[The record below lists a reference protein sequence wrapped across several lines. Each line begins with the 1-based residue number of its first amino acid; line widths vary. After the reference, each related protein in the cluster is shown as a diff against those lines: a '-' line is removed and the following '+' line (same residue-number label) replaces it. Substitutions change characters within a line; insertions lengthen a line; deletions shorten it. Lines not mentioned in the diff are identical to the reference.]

1 MKFFSIPS
9 YRAGLNSYNFSR
21 LFSQLLICFQLMK
34 PSVLLRTKF
43 IVPHPRPDFLP
54 RPRLLDWLESNAD
67 KRLTLLSA
75 PAGYGKTTLLADFI
89 NAFSLPVAWYTL
101 DAQDSDPTVFLTY
114 LIEALRCMKRVPESL
129 TRAIGQTALSLL
141 DSAEANISPQ
151 RVLTVLVNELA
162 EVFETPWVIV
172 LEDYQYV
179 TNPVVHQLV
188 DFLLENA
195 PQGLRLI
202 ISTRVDPPLA
212 LARLRARGQLAE
224 LRSSSLRF
232 CKEEISNWVQAN
244 LPDISPESLS
254 LLSEK
259 TEGWAAA
266 LQIVRSS
273 LSGRDARDVDAI
285 LTRLNGSQQF
295 IFDYLTEEVFKRLSE
310 DTQEFLLRT
319 AILQQMDVSACNAVA
334 GVQDS
339 QSILEALEKQNLFVS
354 SLDPQRRWYRYHY
367 LFREFL
373 LNRLQR
379 FEMGFIKSL
388 ERSAGQ
394 HYEAQ
399 GELEVALS
407 HYLNAQDYESAAR
420 VISIFA
426 ANYVERG
433 RVEVLHRFLSALPA
447 DVIKAN
453 PELILQHG
461 NAYWRLGQTGAAIAA
476 YEDAR
481 SSFAAQNNPNGVCR
495 SLTRLAE
502 VNRAQGNYRQAEKL
516 SIEALSF
523 AEGDHAA
530 RAEALMSLA
539 KSVGFLTGM
548 DQGRQLAEE
557 AVEEARLAGEKISA
571 LERAN
576 FLQSLGQ
583 ICWWYGDPQATVRYC
598 QEALRIAP
606 EEFSPI
612 GAQACISL
620 VTPYLYWR
628 ELDRAL
634 QYAERGL
641 QIAQTLHLKEL
652 LPSAYT
658 ALGNILTRLGETA
671 RAEASLRQGMEIG
684 QQLGLASYEQLM
696 ATGYLAYNLCG
707 QGRVEEARQLAEGA
721 LWSYTGSPD
730 TYEAYVCRS
739 VLADIALENRQ
750 LDKAERLYGELVEV
764 GERRQ
769 FRIPLAMV
777 YFGLAYIHLETK
789 RSKSGLEF
797 ARKALRLIE
806 ASRTFQLFLDQGVRS
821 QVVSEALLRAGE
833 KSPFLERVLENLPEQ
848 SMQVLPNRYSI
859 RIQCFG
865 NFRVWVNGEEISQ
878 DRWVSAKAR
887 DLLAYFVTMRG
898 QKVPTDKVFDAI
910 WGEKERISRTA
921 FHTAL
926 SRLRN
931 ALKAGEDSPRLILVE
946 VGEYWLDS
954 ARFSIDVDE
963 FNVSIVKARSSTN
976 GESAVKWYAQA
987 ASLYQGEYLQNLYY
1001 EWVFPERRRL
1011 SQLYLHALQELSVY
1025 HLSIQSYKKAIEY
1038 LEKAIPLDDLNEDL
1052 YCLSMQAYA
1061 GIGDRSGVVRI
1072 YTQLKQILLRE
1083 LNAHPLPKTEH
1094 LYCKLMSRF

>member
-1 MKFFSIPS
+1 
-9 YRAGLNSYNFSR
+9 
-21 LFSQLLICFQLMK
+21 MK
-34 PSVLLRTKF
+34 PSILLRTKF
-43 IVPHPRPDFLP
+43 LIPRPRPELLP
-54 RPRLLDWLESNAD
+54 RPRLLEWLESNVD

-89 NAFSLPVAWYTL
+89 NASSLPFAWYTL

-114 LIEALRCMKRVPESL
+114 LIESLRSMKRSPESL
-129 TRAIGQTALSLL
+129 TRAIGQTAQSLL
-141 DSAEANISPQ
+141 DSAEASILPQ

-162 EVFETPWVIV
+162 EQIETPWLIV
-172 LEDYQYV
+172 LEDYHYV
-179 TNPVVHQLV
+179 TSPVVHQLV

-195 PQGLRLI
+195 PNDLRLV
-202 ISTRVDPPLA
+202 ISTRVDPPLS

-224 LRSSSLRF
+224 LRASSLRF
-232 CKEEISNWVQAN
+232 RDEEVSHWMQTN
-244 LPDISPESLS
+244 LPDISNESLS

-259 TEGWAAA
+259 TEGWVAA

-273 LSGRDARDVDAI
+273 LSGRDAQDVDAM
-285 LTRLNGSQQF
+285 LAGLSGSQQF
-295 IFDYLTEEVFKRLSE
+295 VFDYLAEEVFKRLPE

-319 AILQQMDVSACNAVA
+319 SILQQMDASACNAVA
-334 GVQDS
+334 SVQNA

-354 SLDPQRRWYRYHY
+354 SLDSQRRWYRYHY

-373 LNRLQR
+373 LSRLGR
-379 FEMGFIKSL
+379 VETESIVGL
-388 ERSAGQ
+388 ERSAGK
-394 HYEAQ
+394 HYESQ
-399 GELEVALS
+399 GELEAALS
-407 HYLNAQDYESAAR
+407 HYLNAKEFASAAR
-420 VISIFA
+420 VVSVFA
-426 ANYVERG
+426 ADYVERG
-433 RVEVLHRFLSALPA
+433 RVEVLHRYLSALPA
-447 DVIKAN
+447 DVMKAN
-453 PELILQHG
+453 PELLLQHG
-461 NAYWRLGQTGAAIAA
+461 NAHWRLGQTGAAVAA
-476 YEDAR
+476 FEDAR
-481 SSFAAQNNPNGVCR
+481 SSFAAQDNASGICR
-495 SLTRLAE
+495 ALTRLAE
-502 VNRAQGNYRQAEKL
+502 VNRAQGNYRQAETL
-516 SIEALSF
+516 STEALSF
-523 AEGDHAA
+523 ADDDHAA
-530 RAEALMSLA
+530 RAEALMALA

-548 DQGRQLAEE
+548 DKGRQLAEE
-557 AVEEARLAGEKISA
+557 AVEEARLAEDRISA
-571 LERAN
+571 LARAN

-583 ICWWYGDPQATVRYC
+583 ICWWHGDPQATVRYC
-598 QEALRIAP
+598 QEALQIAP

-612 GAQACISL
+612 GAQAYISL

-628 ELDRAL
+628 ELDKSL
-634 QYAERGL
+634 HYAERGL

-658 ALGNILTRLGETA
+658 ALGNVLTRLGETA

-707 QGRVEEARQLAEGA
+707 QGRIEEARQLAEGA
-721 LWSYTGSPD
+721 LWSYTGNPD

-739 VLADIALENRQ
+739 VLADVALENRQ
-750 LDKAERLYGELVEV
+750 LEKAERLYAELVEV

-789 RSKSGLEF
+789 RPESGLDY

-833 KSPFLERVLENLPEQ
+833 KSPFLERVLENLPEK
-848 SMQVLPNRYSI
+848 SIQVLQDRYSI
-859 RIQCFG
+859 QVQCFG
-865 NFRVWVNGEEISQ
+865 NFRVVLNGNEVSQ
-878 DRWVSAKAR
+878 ERWVSAKAR

-898 QKVPTDKVFDAI
+898 EKIPADKAFDAI
-910 WGEKERISRTA
+910 WGEKERTSRTA

-931 ALKAGEDSPRLILVE
+931 ALKAGDDSPRLILVE

-963 FNVSIVKARSSTN
+963 FNLSIAKARSATNDEVAAEWYERAVST
-976 GESAVKWYAQA
+976 
-987 ASLYQGEYLQNLYY
+987 YQGEYLQNLYY

-1011 SQLYLHALQELSVY
+1011 AQNYLNALQELSAY
-1025 HLSIQSYKKAIEY
+1025 HLASSPKKAIEFI
-1038 LEKAIPLDDLNEDL
+1038 EKAIPLDTLNEDL
-1052 YCLSMQAYA
+1052 YCLSMRAYA
-1061 GIGDRSGVVRI
+1061 ALGDRSSVARV
-1072 YTQLKQILLRE
+1072 YAELQKLLHSE
-1083 LNAHPLPKTEH
+1083 LNANSMPETEN
-1094 LYCKLMSRF
+1094 LYKKLMGGK

>member
-1 MKFFSIPS
+1 
-9 YRAGLNSYNFSR
+9 
-21 LFSQLLICFQLMK
+21 MK

-43 IVPHPRPDFLP
+43 LVPRPRPDFLP
-54 RPRLLDWLESNAD
+54 RPRLLDWLEANAD

-89 NAFSLPVAWYTL
+89 NASSLPFAWYTL

-114 LIEALRCMKRVPESL
+114 LIEALRCMRRAPESL
-129 TRAIGQTALSLL
+129 TRAIGQTAQSLL
-141 DSAEANISPQ
+141 DSAEANVSPQ

-162 EVFETPWVIV
+162 EVIETPWLIV
-172 LEDYQYV
+172 LEDYHYV
-179 TNPVVHQLV
+179 TSPVVHQLV

-224 LRSSSLRF
+224 LRPSSLRF
-232 CKEEISNWVQAN
+232 REEEISNWMQAN

-285 LTRLNGSQQF
+285 LTGLNGSQQF
-295 IFDYLTEEVFKRLSE
+295 VFDYLAEEVFKRLSE
-310 DTQEFLLRT
+310 DTQEFLLCT
-319 AILQQMDVSACNAVA
+319 AILQQMDAAACNAVA
-334 GVQDS
+334 GVQDA

-373 LNRLQR
+373 LSRLRRVETESIQ
-379 FEMGFIKSL
+379 SL
-388 ERSAGQ
+388 ERSAGK

-407 HYLNAQDYESAAR
+407 HYLNAQDFESAAR
-420 VISIFA
+420 VVSIFA
-426 ANYVERG
+426 ADYVERG
-433 RVEVLHRFLSALPA
+433 RVEVLHRYLSALPA
-447 DVIKAN
+447 EVMKAN
-453 PELILQHG
+453 PELMLQHG
-461 NAYWRLGQTGAAIAA
+461 NALWRLGQTGAAIAA

-481 SSFAAQNNPNGVCR
+481 SSFAAQNHSSGVCR
-495 SLTRLAE
+495 ALTRLAE

-516 SIEALSF
+516 SSEALSF
-523 AEGDHAA
+523 AGEDHAA

-548 DQGRQLAEE
+548 DQGRKLAEE

-571 LERAN
+571 LARAN

-583 ICWWYGDPQATVRYC
+583 ICWWHGDPQATVRYC
-598 QEALRIAP
+598 QEALQIAP

-612 GAQACISL
+612 GAQAYISL

-628 ELDRAL
+628 ELDKAL

-658 ALGNILTRLGETA
+658 ALGNVLTRLGETA

-721 LWSYTGSPD
+721 LWSYTGNPD

-739 VLADIALENRQ
+739 VLADVALENRQ
-750 LDKAERLYGELVEV
+750 LDKAERLYAELVEV

-777 YFGLAYIHLETK
+777 YFGLAYIHLETQ
-789 RSKSGLEF
+789 RPESGLAY

-821 QVVSEALLRAGE
+821 QVVSEALLHAGE

-848 SMQVLPNRYSI
+848 SVQALPNRYSI
-859 RIQCFG
+859 RVQCFG
-865 NFRVWVNGEEISQ
+865 NFRVWVNGEEVTQ
-878 DRWVSAKAR
+878 ERWVSAKAR
-887 DLLAYFVTMRG
+887 DLLAYFVTLRG
-898 QKVPTDKVFDAI
+898 QKVPADKVFDAI
-910 WGEKERISRTA
+910 WGEKERASRTA

-931 ALKAGEDSPRLILVE
+931 ALKAGDDSPRLILVE
-946 VGEYWLDS
+946 VGEYWLDA
-954 ARFSIDVDE
+954 ARFTIDVDE
-963 FNVSIVKARSSTN
+963 FNLSIAKARSATHD
-976 GESAVKWYAQA
+976 EVAAEWYERA
-987 ASLYQGEYLQNLYY
+987 AALYQGEYLQNLYY

-1011 SQLYLHALQELSVY
+1011 AQLYLHALQELSAY
-1025 HLSIQSYKKAIEY
+1025 HLSIRSYPQAIEY
-1038 LEKAIPLDDLNEDL
+1038 LEKAIPLDMLNEDL
-1052 YCLSMQAYA
+1052 YRLSMQAYA
-1061 GIGDRSGVVRI
+1061 GIGDRSGVARM
-1072 YTQLKQILLRE
+1072 YAQLKQALNAE
-1083 LNAHPLPKTEH
+1083 LNALPLPETTL
-1094 LYCKLMSRF
+1094 LYRELTKKRRSAS

>member
-1 MKFFSIPS
+1 
-9 YRAGLNSYNFSR
+9 
-21 LFSQLLICFQLMK
+21 MK
-34 PSVLLRTKF
+34 PSLLLRTKF
-43 IVPHPRPDFLP
+43 LVPRPRPELLP
-54 RPRLLDWLESNAD
+54 RPRLLEWLNSNAD

-89 NAFSLPVAWYTL
+89 NASSLPFAWYTL

-114 LIEALRCMKRVPESL
+114 LIEALQSMKRAPASL
-129 TRAIGQTALSLL
+129 TRALGQTAQSLL

-162 EVFETPWVIV
+162 EVIEMPWLIV
-172 LEDYQYV
+172 LDDYHFV
-179 TNPVVHQLV
+179 TSPVVHQLV

-195 PQGLRLI
+195 PHDLRLI

-224 LRSSSLRF
+224 LRASSLRF
-232 CKEEISNWVQAN
+232 RDDEVAHWIQTNLPEISTEN
-244 LPDISPESLS
+244 LN

-259 TEGWAAA
+259 TEGWVAA
-266 LQIVRSS
+266 LQIIRSS
-273 LSGRDARDVDAI
+273 LSGRGAQDVDAM
-285 LTRLNGSQQF
+285 LSGMSGSRQF
-295 IFDYLTEEVFKRLSE
+295 IFDYLAEEVFKRLPE

-319 AILQQMDVSACNAVA
+319 SILQQMDASACNAVA
-334 GVQDS
+334 SVQNA
-339 QSILEALEKQNLFVS
+339 QFILEELEKQNLFVS

-373 LNRLQR
+373 LSRLQR
-379 FEMGFIKSL
+379 VEIGSIRGL
-388 ERSAGQ
+388 ERSAGL
-394 HYEAQ
+394 HYESQ

-407 HYLNAQDYESAAR
+407 HYLNAQDFESAAR
-420 VISIFA
+420 VVSVFA
-426 ANYVERG
+426 ADYVERG
-433 RVEVLHRFLSALPA
+433 RVEALHRYLSALPA
-447 DVIKAN
+447 EVMKAN
-453 PELILQHG
+453 PELLLQHG
-461 NAYWRLGQTGAAIAA
+461 NAHWRLGQAGAAISA
-476 YEDAR
+476 YEEAR
-481 SSFAAQNNPNGVCR
+481 SSFAAQNNPSGVCR
-495 SLTRLAE
+495 ALTRLAE
-502 VNRAQGNYRQAEKL
+502 VNRAQGNYRQAETL
-516 SIEALSF
+516 STEALSF
-523 AEGDHAA
+523 ANDDHAA
-530 RAEALMSLA
+530 RAEALMALA
-539 KSVGFLTGM
+539 KSVGFLTAM
-548 DQGRQLAEE
+548 DKGRQLAEE
-557 AVEEARLAGEKISA
+557 AVQEARLAEDRISA
-571 LERAN
+571 LARAN

-583 ICWWYGDPQATVRYC
+583 ICWWHGDPQATVRYC

-612 GAQACISL
+612 GAQAYISL

-628 ELDRAL
+628 ELDKAL

-658 ALGNILTRLGETA
+658 ALGNVLTRLGETA

-707 QGRVEEARQLAEGA
+707 QGRIEEARQLAEGA
-721 LWSYTGSPD
+721 LWSYTGNPD

-739 VLADIALENRQ
+739 VLADVALENRQ
-750 LDKAERLYGELVEV
+750 LEKAERLYAELVEV

-789 RSKSGLEF
+789 RPTSGLEY

-806 ASRTFQLFLDQGVRS
+806 ASRTFQLFLDQGIRS
-821 QVVSEALLRAGE
+821 QVVSEALICAGE
-833 KSPFLERVLENLPEQ
+833 KSPFLDRVLENLPEK
-848 SMQVLPNRYSI
+848 SVQVLPDRYSI
-859 RIQCFG
+859 RVQCFG
-865 NFRVWVNGEEISQ
+865 NFRVLLNGEEVSQ
-878 DRWVSAKAR
+878 ERWVSAKAR

-898 QKVPTDKVFDAI
+898 EKIPADKAFDAI
-910 WGEKERISRTA
+910 WGVKERTSRTA

-931 ALKAGEDSPRLILVE
+931 ALKARDDSPRLILVE

-963 FNVSIVKARSSTN
+963 FNAAMAKARSATN
-976 GESAVKWYAQA
+976 DDVAAEWYERAVN
-987 ASLYQGEYLQNLYY
+987 LYQGEYLQNLYY
-1001 EWVFPERRRL
+1001 DWVFPERRRL
-1011 SQLYLHALQELSVY
+1011 AQAYLNALQELSAY
-1025 HLSIQSYKKAIEY
+1025 HLSAQSPLKAVEY
-1038 LEKAIPLDDLNEDL
+1038 IEKAIHLDTLNEDL
-1052 YCLSMQAYA
+1052 YRLSMRAYA
-1061 GIGDRSGVVRI
+1061 AAGDRSSAARV
-1072 YTQLKQILLRE
+1072 YAKLQKILLDE
-1083 LNAHPLPKTEH
+1083 LNTKPMKETMD
-1094 LYCKLMSRF
+1094 LYRKLMDGNPLQ